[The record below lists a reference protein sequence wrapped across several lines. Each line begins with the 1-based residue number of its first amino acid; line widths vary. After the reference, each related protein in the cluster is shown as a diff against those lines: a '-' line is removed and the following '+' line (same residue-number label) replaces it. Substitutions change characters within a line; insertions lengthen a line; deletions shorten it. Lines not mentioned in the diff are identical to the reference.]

1 MENDGLIE
9 VENPSEMLLSRRP
22 ADAPGTCVTCVMEGA
37 RPVLAE
43 IQALLASSSYPTPR
57 RTSNGFDYNRAA
69 MLLAVLEKRG
79 QLKVSQC
86 DAYLNIIGG
95 LTLDEP
101 GRRPCRNFSA
111 GIELSRQAHR
121 QHRVAAI
128 GEVGLTGEL
137 RNENNLPQRLSRGAA
152 ARLHGVHHSKAAW
165 EPSWT
170 SGRPEADGRCRMSVK
185 RCVCWRGRNAADRGA
200 RGYSVRRRCCGTTP
214 PQAVEYLKPQR
225 PPDWNTQLA

>member
-9 VENPSEMLLSRRP
+9 VENPSEMLLSGRP

-101 GRRPCRNFSA
+101 AADLALVLAAASSFRDKPIDPA
-111 GIELSRQAHR
+111 T
-121 QHRVAAI
+121 AAI
-128 GEVGLTGEL
+128 GEVGLTGEIRAVTGL
-137 RNENNLPQRLSRGAA
+137 QQRLSEASRTGFKTCIIP
-152 ARLHGVHHSKAAW
+152 RHGTGNLTAPDGMELLRV
-165 EPSWT
+165 
-170 SGRPEADGRCRMSVK
+170 RNIREAIELVLS
-185 RCVCWRGRNAADRGA
+185 
-200 RGYSVRRRCCGTTP
+200 
-214 PQAVEYLKPQR
+214 
-225 PPDWNTQLA
+225 